1 MYELVHANG
10 LLSPE
15 NQPGRC
21 QCFPFVTFS
30 TCGKH
35 SRGQCFSFDYDFCY
49 LLFKPGLQS
58 LASALAYISFF
69 YALKIFVD

>member
-21 QCFPFVTFS
+21 QCFPL
-30 TCGKH
+30 
-35 SRGQCFSFDYDFCY
+35 
-49 LLFKPGLQS
+49 LLFLHVENIAEVNVS
-58 LASALAYISFF
+58 LLIMTSVIFFLNLVCSLWLWLWLISHFSMH
-69 YALKIFVD
+69 